1 MMTPEQTSEIIDWL
15 REYVNRMKDREDYDA
30 LQEHIDRLEQSIK
43 ELEDRIK
50 CSLLEA

>member
-1 MMTPEQTSEIIDWL
+1 MMTDQERRGTIDWL
-15 REYVNRMKDREDYDA
+15 RQWV
-30 LQEHIDRLEQSIK
+30 HRLEDLDDYEAFSDDIARLSQSIK